1 MTAAQAAS
9 RLKLRVTVADTW
21 VQLAMQAPPFETVA
35 QLKTRALAVARIDA
49 AQASA
54 YEVKLGG
61 ARIEDESRTL
71 EAAGVRQGAAL
82 IVLASRRRPVR

>member
-1 MTAAQAAS
+1 VTAAPSAS

-21 VQLAMQAPPFETVA
+21 VPLAMEAPPFETVA
-35 QLKTRALAVARIDA
+35 QLKARALASARIDA
-49 AQASA
+49 SRAAE

-61 ARIEDESRTL
+61 AHIADESRTL